1 MKSETPFYTDI
12 ADYYDSIFPLNEAA
26 VRWTERHLKDQQ
38 KADLLDIGCGTGSLA
53 LALAGKFA
61 SAAGIDLDARMI
73 EKAREKAAA
82 SGSSAVFHVLN
93 MLDCAK
99 KFTNGSFGAV
109 LCLGNTIAHLTQPDD
124 TGKFFSVVYR
134 LLSPGGTF
142 LLQGLNY
149 SYIMDNNITALPPIE
164 QHGVKFIRSYK
175 PAQIPGLLE
184 FSTVLSAAALTP
196 VNGKYPET
204 SASNHEAVITGN
216 TLHNPL
222 RPDTLQALLQAAGF
236 SDIKLSGGFD
246 DSPLTP
252 QSLPL
257 VISCRKA

>member
-1 MKSETPFYTDI
+1 MMKSETPFYTDI
-12 ADYYDSIFPLNEAA
+12 ADYYDAIFPLNEAA
-26 VRWTERHLKDQQ
+26 VRWTERHLKDQH
-38 KADLLDIGCGTGSLA
+38 KTDLLDIGCGTGSLA

-73 EKAREKAAA
+73 EKARKKAAA
-82 SGSSAVFHVLN
+82 SGSSAVFHVLD

-99 KFTNGSFGAV
+99 KFTNESFGAV
-109 LCLGNTIAHLTQPDD
+109 LCLGNTIAHLTQPED

-142 LLQGLNY
+142 LLQGINY
-149 SYIMDNNITALPPIE
+149 NYILDNNITALPPIE

-184 FSTVLSAAALTP
+184 FSTMLSAD
-196 VNGKYPET
+196 NRK
-204 SASNHEAVITGN
+204 AVITGN

-257 VISCRKA
+257 VISCGKA